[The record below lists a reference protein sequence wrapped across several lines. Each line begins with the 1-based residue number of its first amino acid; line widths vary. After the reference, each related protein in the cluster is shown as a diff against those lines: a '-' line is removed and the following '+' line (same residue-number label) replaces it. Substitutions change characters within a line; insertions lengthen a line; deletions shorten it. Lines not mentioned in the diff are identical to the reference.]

1 MQNLNSIERFLF
13 NGNIYLIEN
22 NSNENNNLKN
32 KPPVPFN
39 INNKSQSSNSDSE
52 KEKEKDNILI
62 SLKLLGSI
70 INLYFYSKNPK
81 KSYEQLKPFYIKNED
96 LKKRKKAISRLSS
109 IKSQTSLYASESN
122 FFGDE
127 DASIDSQNPGNR
139 HFIPRNLEDYILI
152 KLPQNEIYMLDYNLD
167 EALVEYKHKES
178 GENFKFKFRHSTSKE
193 KNYIRI
199 MIMIEAYKYSIKNSL
214 LLNPSTENQKKRNTN
229 MSMMR
234 NKTIL
239 TKRKNSISKIEN
251 VKYMTLDIMNTEFII
266 NFLDNL
272 IINKFKVLIIDE
284 NFFKEEQNLLKVF
297 TNFLIEFKEIKFKL
311 NLYEEEDN
319 NMNEENLLG
328 GETVNK
334 ETFVSA
340 FSDRFNFDSYENKP
354 QNSTVINNNVKSN
367 NIDNNINKINNN
379 FNSNNFQLLIIDAS
393 NTFMNNKGF
402 VKAILPLAQRSP
414 FLEKLFLNNNYLT
427 DDIFMRLN
435 ELTSNFNIKIIDLS
449 YNKIKGD
456 NLSSNLRLLITSFFE
471 LELINLRGNLI
482 STSFI
487 NKFNPIK
494 FNNLLNNIRNILN
507 EEEGKN
513 DKEKLERVKIKID
526 LRENMIDKEKVGN
539 QFYLWQSE
547 LFEQYLTNKKK
558 TANESM
564 DDFFEESEN
573 TNKNSKEK
581 EKMNEN
587 NNNENE
593 FKFNQVLYNTDN
605 FIFLLDFPYKGP
617 NYLEENN
624 NNSQRIK
631 KKKKNEYKIEIQK
644 LIPKNNIDT
653 KDLNFSYSNFVK
665 GSLDYYREIFK
676 FLFLIDYYFDPILNS
691 FSHTYSA
698 FIHKY
703 REPLSPNNEMDII
716 ETQLKKYLLLDN
728 SKMDLYKDS
737 LVPKYKNIMK
747 TFFTRQIYNITRTI
761 ELKKKENNNN
771 EIELDNEKISLK
783 FDYKEIPLYEAKEIY
798 YGYQYFNDKYESI
811 FEMTKYLLNLKE
823 QDFCP
828 ETGILFNP
836 NSYIKHLFFFYKFI
850 LNLNKENNNFSILLS
865 SYNKLI
871 SRIKIEC
878 YLAEKERDIYALK
891 ILSVITYGL
900 GLKPYDLKIRKKY
913 ELLKIQS
920 NLIDEGLE
928 KLINFVDKD
937 DVTLINYYYDI
948 FMTEANN
955 INYQSELTFIAEY
968 IQFLRNNL
976 IRKKIYEEIYEDKNS
991 VTYITKVQNDFDDI
1005 YKKYLKISQALIEQI
1020 PEGIYYKEICVH
1032 PSVLDYLEISLL
1044 NKDNLEKDLETITE
1058 FIKLQNLN
1066 SSIYNINNNINN
1078 SVMWEYGVRNIFNRL
1093 TFLFM
1098 KNTKKEYPKKY
1109 GYSLSKKNKY
1119 LKLARLLFRFNN
1131 GLDGKNIYLNLLEI
1145 DKSYRIITENDILN
1159 SETTTLNPS
1168 LYNIVYCISN
1178 FNTNIKTTNKEIQR
1192 LNKEI
1197 ISGINVIDN
1206 IQKLKLEILK
1216 FSPRKKIYPLI
1227 DLKLELKNIT
1237 KEKRKLFQKISYQ
1250 FYAKLLEINNNN
1262 YSRIIYYNRMY
1273 RKIKELLVFILNI
1286 KYYFKNEEM
1295 DENFL
1300 MIIYKEIFY
1309 ICLKYMNRENFDFSF
1324 TNESDKN
1331 NNVKRFSFGILYIIL
1346 FYIEFNLGL
1355 KIYIKEFLLDLYL
1368 HRYFPSYCKHALS
1381 ALNNN
1386 YRYDWIMSSFEIHNR
1401 LYYNNIIKVKI
1412 YFTNDYY
1419 EYYNINEHTTVYD
1432 LFNDIFNNS
1441 QFFKNFKN
1449 KKLYWIYLVQNDPLK
1464 DELLPD
1470 EMKESYEQEINEI
1483 KNLKLKNNSIEENIN
1498 NINDIS
1504 INKNNSSIN
1513 NSTFMSNTNFNL
1525 NKTNEKKKRKYDE
1538 DLIQYLF
1545 DNKGF
1550 NKGIFT
1556 LYPESNDYQRNN
1568 SNDFDYEDNI
1578 ENINNNINQT
1588 SKKLNLNNNNKSE
1601 SSSES
1606 SSSDSKTSN
1615 KNNNKE
1621 ENKSNNNKKE
1631 EEKEETKK
1639 KSKEIINIQKEEIEE
1654 EKMRSLDG
1662 RYDNKQLKRINLKSN
1677 EFVLEFLGNIEDKLH
1692 FNFAKN
1698 LKLNMLKNK
1707 SDDED
1712 DDDNS
1717 NNDEYNDN
1725 DISSSYE
1732 ESDGPQIEKIYEV
1745 PGKILPDDAFKF
1757 DIIFNYFH
1765 FQICPRFY
1773 TINYLNEK
1781 IMEQGDRNMENISEE
1796 ELDNIFELVSKHFM
1810 YNKRNNIVKYDLG
1823 KKLGILL
1830 IANLRLYNKE
1840 IIKSSKLIKYKKE
1853 NLYMYF
1859 FPKNILK
1866 HSAFKNVMERMENL
1880 ITLRMSSTIN
1890 KNNLENEFIKLC
1902 MNYKEFYSTIYEDVY
1917 IEIINND
1924 IAIINGINENLE
1936 PIHFKYVNICI
1947 NFEGIALLEKD
1958 TYKKLLSFD
1967 FSDIVKIYLKNEN
1980 VIKINI
1986 YNENKKY
1993 PVELKL
1999 NFIFNYKEEVSSSSS
2014 KNRKKDKKNL
2024 NLNEYDAYFLY
2035 EDIISLIQF
2044 NLLTNTPTKTV
2055 KKKEDFNFIYMKKN
2069 KYQNFSEVKKMN
2081 EIDIKRFKILKNN
2094 TDIYSLIKKKE
2105 EKEEKKEEEEE
2116 EKEME
2121 EIEEKEE
2128 DEEKE
2133 DKIRSTVKKD
2143 VLSVIMRN
2151 NPQMAK
2157 MKEIREKEKIEEEKK
2172 HIIKRTN
2179 KSIFSSNSIITL
2191 NNENE
2196 DDFFSD
2202 VKVTGLNDNIEKNKK
2217 KRRKEREE
2225 KIKTKKIDIEQLLN
2239 DDAKTEDIMKEIEE
2253 EQRKWEEKINS
2264 SASSFSITS
2273 SMKDNNSNNE
2283 YKINIFKFNEMEEK
2297 EKKHIIKEKKLEN
2310 KIENAQ
2316 RLLKDRDLV
2325 SSKTKEKL
2333 NKERME
2339 RNSSNLTHDSM
2350 STSTYLSFLSKNQR
2364 YPF

>member
-229 MSMMR
+229 ISMMR

-239 TKRKNSISKIEN
+239 TKRKNSVSKIEN

-340 FSDRFNFDSYENKP
+340 FSDRFNLDSYENKP

-564 DDFFEESEN
+564 DDIFEESEN

-624 NNSQRIK
+624 NNSQRIQ

-1273 RKIKELLVFILNI
+1273 RKIKELLAFILNI

-1412 YFTNDYY
+1412 YFTNDYF

-1470 EMKESYEQEINEI
+1470 EMKESYEQEIDEI
-1483 KNLKLKNNSIEENIN
+1483 KNLKLKNNSMEENIN
-1498 NINDIS
+1498 NINDTS

-1707 SDDED
+1707 SDD

-2044 NLLTNTPTKTV
+2044 NLLTNTPTKIV
-2055 KKKEDFNFIYMKKN
+2055 KKKEDFNFIYIKKN

>member
-13 NGNIYLIEN
+13 NGNIYLIEK
-22 NSNENNNLKN
+22 NSNQINNIKN
-32 KPPVPFN
+32 NPPVPFN

-52 KEKEKDNILI
+52 KEKDYILI

-81 KSYEQLKPFYIKNED
+81 KSYEQLKPFYVKNEEI
-96 LKKRKKAISRLSS
+96 KKRKKAVSRLSS
-109 IKSQTSLYASESN
+109 IKSQTSLYASEN
-122 FFGDE
+122 FFVDE
-127 DASIDSQNPGNR
+127 DASIDSQNQGNR

-152 KLPQNEIYMLDYNLD
+152 KLPQNEIYMVDYNLD
-167 EALVEYKHKES
+167 ESLVEYKHKES
-178 GENFKFKFRHSTSKE
+178 GENFKFKFKHNTSKE

-239 TKRKNSISKIEN
+239 TKRKNSVSKIEN
-251 VKYMTLDIMNTEFII
+251 VKYMALDIMNTEFII
-266 NFLDNL
+266 DFLDNL
-272 IINKFKVLIIDE
+272 ITNKFKVLIIDE

-297 TNFLIEFKEIKFKL
+297 TNFLIEFKEIKFKI

-328 GETVNK
+328 GETINK

-340 FSDRFNFDSYENKP
+340 FSDRFNLDSFENKQP
-354 QNSTVINNNVKSN
+354 NNTVINNNVKVN
-367 NIDNNINKINNN
+367 NIDNNLGNKINNN
-379 FNSNNFQLLIIDAS
+379 FNCNIFQLLIIDAS

-402 VKAILPLAQRSP
+402 IKAILPLAQRSP
-414 FLEKLFLNNNYLT
+414 YLEKLFLNNNYLT

-435 ELTSNFNIKIIDLS
+435 ELNSNFSIKIIDLS

-456 NLSSNLRLLITSFFE
+456 NLSSNLRLLITTFFE
-471 LELINLRGNLI
+471 LELINLKGNLI
-482 STSFI
+482 STTFI
-487 NKFNPIK
+487 NRFNPIK

-513 DKEKLERVKIKID
+513 EKEKAEWVKIKID

-564 DDFFEESEN
+564 DDIFEESEN
-573 TNKNSKEK
+573 TNKNSKDK

-593 FKFNQVLYNTDN
+593 FKFNQILYNTDN

-617 NYLEENN
+617 NYLGENN
-624 NNSQRIK
+624 NNSQKIQ

-644 LIPKNNIDT
+644 LIPKNNIDS
-653 KDLNFSYSNFVK
+653 KDLNFSYSNYEK

-676 FLFLIDYYFDPILNS
+676 FLFLIDYHFDPILNS

-703 REPLSPNNEMDII
+703 KEPLSPNNEIDII
-716 ETQLKKYLLLDN
+716 ETQLKKYLMLDN

-747 TFFTRQIYNITRTI
+747 TFFSRQIYNITRTV
-761 ELKKKENNNN
+761 ELKKKGNINN

-798 YGYQYFNDKYESI
+798 YGYKYFNDKYESI

-948 FMTEANN
+948 FMTEADN

-1005 YKKYLKISQALIEQI
+1005 YKKYMKISQALIEQV
-1020 PEGIYYKEICVH
+1020 PEGIHYKEICVH

-1098 KNTKKEYPKKY
+1098 KNTKKEYPNKY

-1131 GLDGKNIYLNLLEI
+1131 GLDGKNKYLNLLEI
-1145 DKSYRIITENDILN
+1145 DKNYRIITENDILN

-1178 FNTNIKTTNKEIQR
+1178 FNTNIKTTNKEIQK

-1227 DLKLELKNIT
+1227 DLKLELKSIT

-1250 FYAKLLEINNNN
+1250 FYAKLLEINNSN
-1262 YSRIIYYNRMY
+1262 YSRIIHYNRMY

-1286 KYYFKNEEM
+1286 KFYFKNEEM

-1309 ICLKYMNRENFDFSF
+1309 ICLKYMNRENFEFSF

-1368 HRYFPSYCKHALS
+1368 HRYFPPYCKHALN

-1401 LYYNNIIKVKI
+1401 LYYNNIIKIKI

-1470 EMKESYEQEINEI
+1470 EMKESYEQEIDEI
-1483 KNLKLKNNSIEENIN
+1483 KNLKLKNNSMEENIN
-1498 NINDIS
+1498 NINDTS

-1525 NKTNEKKKRKYDE
+1525 NKTKEKKKRKYDE

-1568 SNDFDYEDNI
+1568 SNDYDYEDNI
-1578 ENINNNINQT
+1578 ENINNNFNQT
-1588 SKKLNLNNNNKSE
+1588 SKKLNLNNNISE

-1606 SSSDSKTSN
+1606 SSSKTSN
-1615 KNNNKE
+1615 YNKEE
-1621 ENKSNNNKKE
+1621 ENKSNVNKKD
-1631 EEKEETKK
+1631 EEKEKTKR
-1639 KSKEIINIQKEEIEE
+1639 KSKEIINIQKEEKEE
-1654 EKMRSLDG
+1654 EKRKSLDG
-1662 RYDNKQLKRINLKSN
+1662 RYNNKQIKRINLKSN

-1717 NNDEYNDN
+1717 ENDDYNDN

-1781 IMEQGDRNMENISEE
+1781 IMEQNDRNMENISEE
-1796 ELDNIFELVSKHFM
+1796 EQDNIFELVSKHFM

-1830 IANLRLYNKE
+1830 IANMRLYHKE
-1840 IIKSSKLIKYKKE
+1840 LNKSSKLIKYKKE
-1853 NLYMYF
+1853 NLYSYF
-1859 FPKNILK
+1859 FPKNILQ

-1890 KNNLENEFIKLC
+1890 KNSLENEFIKLC

-1924 IAIINGINENLE
+1924 IALINGINENLE

-1947 NFEGIALLEKD
+1947 NFEGITLLEKD
-1958 TYKKLLSFD
+1958 TYKKLLIFD

-1993 PVELKL
+1993 PLELKL
-1999 NFIFNYKEEVSSSSS
+1999 NFIFNYKEEESSSSS

-2035 EDIISLIQF
+2035 EDIISFIQF
-2044 NLLTNTPTKTV
+2044 NLLTNTPTKIV

-2069 KYQNFSEVKKMN
+2069 KYHNFSEVKKMN
-2081 EIDIKRFKILKNN
+2081 EIDIQRFKVLKKN
-2094 TDIYSLIKKKE
+2094 TDIYSFIKKKVEKE
-2105 EKEEKKEEEEE
+2105 EKEEKKEKREEEEEMEDIEEKEEE
-2116 EKEME
+2116 EKEE
-2121 EIEEKEE
+2121 EEKN
-2128 DEEKE
+2128 KG
-2133 DKIRSTVKKD
+2133 TMKKD
-2143 VLSVIMRN
+2143 VLSVIMKN
-2151 NPQMAK
+2151 NPQMAR
-2157 MKEIREKEKIEEEKK
+2157 MKEIREKEKVENEKK
-2172 HIIKRTN
+2172 RNIKRTN
-2179 KSIFSSNSIITL
+2179 KSIFSSNSSITA
-2191 NNENE
+2191 NIENE

-2202 VKVTGLNDNIEKNKK
+2202 VKVTGLNDNIERNKRIK
-2217 KRRKEREE
+2217 RKEREE

-2239 DDAKTEDIMKEIEE
+2239 DDVKTEDIMKEIEE

-2273 SMKDNNSNNE
+2273 SIKDDNSNNE
-2283 YKINIFKFNEMEEK
+2283 YKINIYKFNEMEEK
-2297 EKKHIIKEKKLEN
+2297 EKKHMIKEKKLEN
-2310 KIENAQ
+2310 KIEIAQ

-2339 RNSSNLTHDSM
+2339 RNDSNITHDSM